1 MLQGKVTL
9 IRHTC
14 QGTRGQDLPVA
25 AGWSGC
31 RGVVAFGCDGAE
43 EFLASVVESGVVFA
57 ERVLVSGERVVQ
69 AACLLGAPFRAC
81 LLRGCLL
88 LAHRLGGLAIFGW
101 AVSCLARV
109 GSM

>member
-1 MLQGKVTL
+1 MLQGKVTPF
-9 IRHTC
+9 RRTC
-14 QGTRGQDLPVA
+14 QGTGGRISQLPRVVR
-25 AGWSGC
+25 C
-31 RGVVAFGCDGAE
+31 RGGRRLGCDGAGD
-43 EFLASVVESGVVFA
+43 FLASVVESGVVFA
-57 ERVLVSGERVVQ
+57 ERVVVSGERVVQ

-88 LAHRLGGLAIFGW
+88 LAHRLGGLAISGW